1 MPKKKDQVFYQ
12 LTVTEKQLR
21 LINTA
26 LEEYFR
32 LGLNQWWD
40 LADRLSRIGV
50 DLSPEHPNHKWIFD
64 TMIHTRDDVRIVLE
78 TAGRILWPHG
88 LTKQDEENI
97 LLQDIWQVIRH
108 QLWLDDPDR
117 EKRGYCVDGNKPF
130 IQGSEPIALCVKCEK
145 PTSGRAND
153 SYRR

>member
-1 MPKKKDQVFYQ
+1 MQKKDQVFYQ
-12 LTVTEKQLR
+12 LTVTENQLR

-32 LGLNQWWD
+32 IGMNQWGD

-78 TAGRILWPHG
+78 SAGRILWPYG
-88 LTKQDEENI
+88 LEKQDESNLI
-97 LLQDIWQVIRH
+97 AQDIWQVIRH
-108 QLWLDDPDR
+108 QLWMDRPDKESMR
-117 EKRGYCVDGNKPF
+117 DCVDSREPF
-130 IQGSEPIALCVKCEK
+130 IQSGEPAPKCKKITGGEK
-145 PTSGRAND
+145 
-153 SYRR
+153 

>member
-12 LTVTEKQLR
+12 LTVTEKQIR

-32 LGLNQWWD
+32 IGLNQWD
-40 LADRLSRIGV
+40 RLADRLSLIGV
-50 DLSPEHPNHKWIFD
+50 DLSPENPNHKWIFD
-64 TMIHTRDDVRIVLE
+64 TMIHKRDDVRIVLE
-78 TAGRILWPHG
+78 AAGRILWPYG

-97 LLQDIWQVIRH
+97 LLQDIWQVIRY

-117 EKRGYCVDGNKPF
+117 EKRGYQLHQHQRKRVCCLHRGGICGAGLEGYPR
-130 IQGSEPIALCVKCEK
+130 P
-145 PTSGRAND
+145 
-153 SYRR
+153 

>member
-32 LGLNQWWD
+32 IGLNQWGN
-40 LADRLSRIGV
+40 LADRLAMIGV
-50 DLSPEHPNHKWIFD
+50 DLSPENPNHKWIFD
-64 TMIHTRDDVRIVLE
+64 TMIHKRDDVRIVLE
-78 TAGRILWPHG
+78 AAGRILWPYG

-97 LLQDIWQVIRH
+97 LLQDIWQVIRY

-117 EKRGYCVDGNKPF
+117 EKRGYCVDGNKPL
-130 IQGSEPIALCVKCEK
+130 IRGSEPIARCVKCVK